1 MSRTVAPLLSFEAS
15 GQIAKTQVYSK
26 WKGRPYVRRYTVP
39 SNPKTTA
46 QTETRNTFKW
56 LNDVWKFM
64 PGSAV
69 AAWQLYALNNR
80 FTDRNGF
87 IKVNLSPLR
96 SQTDLTNFTFS
107 PSAGSGLAAQAMN
120 LTAGSEQITVA
131 LTEPALPN
139 GWTITEAVAAAIK
152 QQDPQTGTDFIV
164 TADVDAST
172 PFSIVLTGLE
182 ATQEYVVGGWFK
194 FTKPDGSFAYGQ
206 SLMDTATPTA

>member
-39 SNPKTTA
+39 ANPKTSS
-46 QTETRNTFKW
+46 QMETRNTFKW

-87 IKVNLSPLR
+87 IKVNLSELR
-96 SQTDLTNFTFS
+96 SQTDLTNFTMS
-107 PSAGSGLAAQAMN
+107 PSAGSGLAAQAMS
-120 LTAGSEQITVA
+120 LTAGSLSITVD
-131 LTEPALPN
+131 LTAPALPS
-139 GWTITEAVAAAIK
+139 GWTITQAVAAAIQ
-152 QQDPQTGTDFIV
+152 QQDPQTGTQFIV
-164 TADVDAST
+164 TAGTDDAT
-172 PFSIVLTGLE
+172 PWSISLTGLT

-194 FTKPDGSFAYGQ
+194 FTKPDGTFAYGQ